1 MVRYRDGEVK
11 NKGFI
16 DDYAFLLWA
25 YLDLYEA
32 SFDLSYLQKAKK
44 LTDDM
49 ISLFWD
55 EEHGGFYFT
64 GHDAEAL
71 IVREKEVYDGAV
83 PSGNSVAAVQLLRLG
98 QVTGDLSLIE
108 KAETMF
114 SVFKPDID
122 AYPSVPC
129 FLYAKCVKTSDA

>member
-71 IVREKEVYDGAV
+71 IVREKEVYDGCRAFRKQCGSCSAAASRASHRRLITDRK
-83 PSGNSVAAVQLLRLG
+83 SGNN
-98 QVTGDLSLIE
+98 
-108 KAETMF
+108 
-114 SVFKPDID
+114 VFCIQ
-122 AYPSVPC
+122 AGHRRVSERPC